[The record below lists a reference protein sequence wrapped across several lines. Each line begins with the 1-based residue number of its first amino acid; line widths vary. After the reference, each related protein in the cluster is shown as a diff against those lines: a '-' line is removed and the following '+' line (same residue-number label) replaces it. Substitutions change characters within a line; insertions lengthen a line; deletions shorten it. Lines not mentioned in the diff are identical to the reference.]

1 MLIGEAEEHLSRSFF
16 SSEGPLSA
24 YSATSGLLLIL
35 AIASPLHRQHQDLAP
50 LPTSEN
56 EAVEPNATL

>member
-24 YSATSGLLLIL
+24 YLATSGLLLIP
-35 AIASPLHRQHQDLAP
+35 AIASPLHRQHQDLVP

-56 EAVEPNATL
+56 DAVEPNTAL